1 MKQLFI
7 DTANL
12 NEIIDANEMGIIQGV
27 TTNPSIIAKE
37 PKGDFDNLIIN
48 LAKYCGN
55 NNLSFSVEI
64 FSTKFEDIVLE
75 AKNLNNKLKTYC
87 NDLYIK
93 IPVGYEELKA
103 IKVLSKNGINVNCTC
118 CYTESQLNMASF
130 AGAKYVS
137 LFYARLKDIGGN
149 PNIVLKNTSSFIDQ
163 NKSDTKIIA
172 GSIRT
177 PFDVLDSWNNG
188 AHIVTTGLSVI
199 KQLYTHPQTT
209 SSVNKFLEDFKNW
222 RSQ

>member
-1 MKQLFI
+1 MRQLFI

-37 PKGDFDNLIIN
+37 PKGDFDKLIIT
-48 LAKYCGN
+48 LAEYCGN

-64 FSTKFEDIVLE
+64 FATKLNEIVEESQNLHKKLNKYC
-75 AKNLNNKLKTYC
+75 KN
-87 NDLYIK
+87 LYIK

-103 IKVLSKNGINVNCTC
+103 IKILSKENINVNCTC
-118 CYTESQLNMASF
+118 CYTETQMELAAF

-137 LFYARLKDIGGN
+137 LFYARLKDNGGN
-149 PNIVLKNTSSFIDQ
+149 PNLVLNNVSSFLKL
-163 NKSDTKIIA
+163 NNLDTKIIA

-177 PFDVLDSWNNG
+177 QGDVTESWNSG
-188 AHIVTTGLSVI
+188 ANIATTSHSVI
-199 KQLYTHPQTT
+199 KQLMLHPQTT
-209 SSVNKFLEDFKNW
+209 VSINKFLEDFKNW
-222 RSQ
+222 RN